1 MFARNAEGA
10 APVDLTE
17 KGAGTEIAVFNPEV
31 TGLNR
36 VQDGPEQRAFLR
48 MTICARKDIGDHP
61 QGRFI
66 DHQRFARQGT
76 PRGFTQ
82 FFNAMLTGFEAVAI
96 DDFDPIALQPRGA
109 FTAHVLDE
117 RGELASAVA
126 HQLSRGMRLQAIEL
140 VSD

>member
-10 APVDLTE
+10 SFVDLTE
-17 KGAGTEIAVFNPEV
+17 EGAGTEIAVFNPEV

-48 MTICARKDIGDHP
+48 MAIFARKDIGDHT

-66 DHQRFARQGT
+66 DHQRFAGQGT
-76 PRGFTQ
+76 PRGVTQ
-82 FFNAMLTGFEAVAI
+82 FFNTMLAGFEAVAI
-96 DDFDPIALQPRGA
+96 DDFGPIARKPRGA

-126 HQLSRGMRLQAIEL
+126 HQFSRG
-140 VSD
+140 

>member
-36 VQDGPEQRAFLR
+36 VQDCPEQRAFLR
-48 MTICARKDIGDHP
+48 MAMFAWKDIGDHT
-61 QGRFI
+61 QRRFI
-66 DHQRFARQGT
+66 DHQRFAGPGT

-82 FFNAMLTGFEAVAI
+82 FFHAILTGFEAVPI
-96 DDFDPIALQPRGA
+96 VDLDP
-109 FTAHVLDE
+109 
-117 RGELASAVA
+117 
-126 HQLSRGMRLQAIEL
+126 
-140 VSD
+140 